1 MSDILIVDDEPA
13 IGWSLRELLVDEGHT
28 VTLATTVAEAVAAC
42 RARAP
47 DTILLDVRLP
57 GRDGISAIPELRSLA
72 PRAPVI
78 VMTAFG
84 DLDTAVRT
92 VTAGAFDYLVKPFD
106 LEKVTAVVARALAD
120 RATDAARVAPEEDAA
135 PRLIGTGSR
144 MQEVFKQ
151 IALVANTDLP
161 VLVTGAAGTGKEVVA
176 RAIHA
181 HSGRRDRPF
190 VATSLAALAPGAV
203 ERELFGHARPG
214 LFELAAGGTLLL
226 DEIEAAPMDVQA
238 KLLRALDSHA
248 FTREG
253 SAAPTAT
260 DVRVI
265 AATAQDLAAAAAAGT
280 FRADLFERLRV
291 LSIDVPPLA
300 ARPEDIE
307 PLARHLLARHVARQ
321 PQPAAMPPMS
331 ADFLAALRDRDWPG
345 NVRELK
351 HAVEYAAVV
360 ARGGTL
366 RPEHLPAPAAI
377 ASPPAATPLAAAT
390 AALTAATKEWAAA
403 ARHEFGDLPEPDL
416 HLRASTLLEAALLR
430 EVLAHAGGN
439 RTAAAKLLGLDRAT
453 LRTKLRILGL
463 DE

>member
-28 VTLATTVAEAVAAC
+28 VTLATTVADALAAC
-42 RARAP
+42 RARVP
-47 DTILLDVRLP
+47 DTVLLDVRLP
-57 GRDGISAIPELRSLA
+57 GRDGISAIPELRALA

-92 VTAGAFDYLVKPFD
+92 VAAGAYDYLVKPFD
-106 LEKVTAVVARALAD
+106 LEKVAAVVARALTD
-120 RATDAARVAPEEDAA
+120 RAADAAPIAPEEDAA
-135 PRLIGTGSR
+135 PRLVGTGPR

-151 IALVANTDLP
+151 IALVASADLP
-161 VLVTGAAGTGKEVVA
+161 VLVTGADGTGKELVA

-181 HSGRRDRPF
+181 HSGRRERPF

-203 ERELFGHARPG
+203 AGELFGHTRPG
-214 LFELAAGGTLLL
+214 LCELAAGGTLLL
-226 DEIEAAPMDVQA
+226 DEIDAAPMDVQA
-238 KLLRALDSHA
+238 KLLRTIESGTLVW
-248 FTREG
+248 EG
-253 SAAPTAT
+253 SSSSIAT

-265 AATAQDLAAAAAAGT
+265 AATDRDLAAATAAGT

-321 PQPAAMPPMS
+321 PQPAAPPALA

-403 ARHEFGDLPEPDL
+403 DRHEFGDLPEPDL
-416 HLRASTLLEAALLR
+416 HHRASTLLEAALLR

>member
-120 RATDAARVAPEEDAA
+120 RATDAAPLAPEEDAA

-190 VATSLAALAPGAV
+190 VATSLAALAPGAI
-203 ERELFGHARPG
+203 ERELFGYARPG

-238 KLLRALDSHA
+238 KLLRALDSGA

-253 SAAPTAT
+253 SATPTAT

-265 AATAQDLAAAAAAGT
+265 AATAQDLSAAAAAGT

-416 HLRASTLLEAALLR
+416 HHRASTLLEAALLR

>member
-28 VTLATTVAEAVAAC
+28 VTLATTVAEALAAC

-238 KLLRALDSHA
+238 KLLRALDSGA

-265 AATAQDLAAAAAAGT
+265 AVTDHDLSAAAAAGT

-366 RPEHLPAPAAI
+366 RPEHLPAPAA
-377 ASPPAATPLAAAT
+377 SGSLPAATPLAAAT

-403 ARHEFGDLPEPDL
+403 ARHEFGDLAEPDL
-416 HLRASTLLEAALLR
+416 HHRASALLEAALLR

-453 LRTKLRILGL
+453 LRTKLRLLGV